1 LPTKIFSTL
10 LFLLPIVF
18 LNIKHGT
25 NLILFILFFG
35 AITFLAK
42 ISILTTFKKSIT
54 KTQILFLF
62 IFVSPTL
69 AIAIS
74 QSIRNEFYI
83 NNWDAPIRMLLC
95 IPIYLAIST
104 GWLVSKEKES
114 ITEVWIKWA
123 IPIALYVTFITRVYF
138 PATNWHGY
146 STTYFVDPLS
156 FCSFTLL
163 FTFLACLGAVHY
175 FKEVNYLHKLF
186 YVFSIY
192 IGFYLSITSGAR
204 TGWINLP
211 IFIVILYFYS
221 LIVIS
226 KKERLIFFLATL
238 FGLAILLYNNSQF
251 INKIYLGIQEFSN
264 YKMNELNVDSSIE
277 MRLSMYRMGAEY
289 FFERPFAGWGDL
301 SWRDSTIWREFTIF
315 ASSMAINAPKHG
327 FHNEIIT
334 NSVRS
339 GIWGFISV
347 VSLYIVVA
355 YSAASGLK
363 MKLDR
368 LHRLVSVSM
377 LVVILHLFFAGLV
390 TETTNLTFLSAF
402 IGVLLA
408 VLCGEQQFLE
418 ANSGN

>member
-1 LPTKIFSTL
+1 MK
-10 LFLLPIVF
+10 V
-18 LNIKHGT
+18 
-25 NLILFILFFG
+25 NL
-35 AITFLAK
+35 
-42 ISILTTFKKSIT
+42 S
-54 KTQILFLF
+54 LFLF
-62 IFVSPTL
+62 LSFLTSIFFHRKGEESSLEALFSLILSFALLSVVFILLRKFLT
-69 AIAIS
+69 IANQKI
-74 QSIRNEFYI
+74 F
-83 NNWDAPIRMLLC
+83 ML
-95 IPIYLAIST
+95 
-104 GWLVSKEKES
+104 
-114 ITEVWIKWA
+114 
-123 IPIALYVTFITRVYF
+123 
-138 PATNWHGY
+138 GY
-146 STTYFVDPLS
+146 SGMILWIAGVIGGEML
-156 FCSFTLL
+156 
-163 FTFLACLGAVHY
+163 
-175 FKEVNYLHKLF
+175 YLYSKTISK
-186 YVFSIY
+186 V
-192 IGFYLSITSGAR
+192 
-204 TGWINLP
+204 
-211 IFIVILYFYS
+211 YFYS

-238 FGLAILLYNNSQF
+238 FGLAILLYQNSQF
-251 INKIYLGIQEFSN
+251 INKIDLGIQEFSN
-264 YKMNELNVDSSIE
+264 YKMNGLNADSSIE

-390 TETTNLTFLSAF
+390 TETTNLTFLSTF

>member
-1 LPTKIFSTL
+1 LPTKIFSTF

-18 LNIKHGT
+18 LNIKHGA
-25 NLILFILFFG
+25 NAILFVLFFG
-35 AITFLAK
+35 AIIFLAK
-42 ISILTTFKKSIT
+42 VNISTILKKTIA
-54 KTQILFLF
+54 KTQILF
-62 IFVSPTL
+62 IFVLVSPTL
-69 AIAIS
+69 AVAIS

-95 IPIYLAIST
+95 IPIYLAISR
-104 GWLVSKEKES
+104 GWLLSKGKES

-123 IPIALYVTFITRVYF
+123 IPIALIVTFITRVYF

-156 FCSFTLL
+156 FCSYSLL
-163 FTFLACLGAVHY
+163 FAFLACLGAVYY
-175 FKEVNYLHKLF
+175 FKEVNNLNKLF
-186 YVFSIY
+186 YLFTIFV
-192 IGFYLSITSGAR
+192 GFYLSITSGAR

-211 IFIVILYFYS
+211 VFIVILYLYS
-221 LIVIS
+221 LIMIG
-226 KKERLIFFLATL
+226 KRDRLYFF
-238 FGLAILLYNNSQF
+238 LAILLVLAVLLYQNSQF
-251 INKIYLGIQEFSN
+251 INKINLGIQELSN
-264 YKMNELNVDSSIE
+264 YKKNALNADTSIE
-277 MRLSMYRMGAEY
+277 MRISMYRMGVEY

-301 SWRDSTIWREFTIF
+301 SWRESTSWREFTKF
-315 ASSMAINAPKHG
+315 ASNETINAPKHG

-355 YSAASGLK
+355 FRAASGIK
-363 MKLDR
+363 MKLCR
-368 LHRLVSVSM
+368 RHRLVSVSI
-377 LVVILHLFFAGLV
+377 LIVILHLFFAGLV

-408 VLCGEQQFLE
+408 VLCGEQQYLE
-418 ANSGN
+418 ENFSN

>member
-1 LPTKIFSTL
+1 LLAKIFSTL
-10 LFLLPIVF
+10 LFLLPIAF
-18 LNIKHGT
+18 LNIKHGA
-25 NLILFILFFG
+25 NAILFIIFFG
-35 AITFLAK
+35 AIIFLVK
-42 ISILTTFKKSIT
+42 VKILTILKKSIT

-62 IFVSPTL
+62 VLVSPTL

-95 IPIYLAIST
+95 IPIYLAISR
-104 GWLVSKEKES
+104 GWLLSKGKES

-123 IPIALYVTFITRVYF
+123 IPIALIITFITRVYF

-163 FTFLACLGAVHY
+163 FALLACLGAVHY
-175 FKEVNYLHKLF
+175 YKEVNYLHKLF
-186 YVFSIY
+186 YIFSIF

-211 IFIVILYFYS
+211 VFIVILYFYS

-226 KKERLIFFLATL
+226 KKERLFFFLATL
-238 FGLAILLYNNSQF
+238 FGLAILLYQNSQF
-251 INKIYLGIQEFSN
+251 INKIDLGIQEFSN
-264 YKMNELNVDSSIE
+264 YKMNGLNADSSIE

-301 SWRDSTIWREFTIF
+301 SWQNRINWQEFSIY
-315 ASSMAINAPKHG
+315 ASKVAIDAPKHG

-355 YSAASGLK
+355 HRAASGLK

-368 LHRLVSVSM
+368 RHRLVSVNM

-418 ANSGN
+418 DNSSN

>member
-1 LPTKIFSTL
+1 MLAKIFSTL

-18 LNIKHGT
+18 LNIKHGV
-25 NLILFILFFG
+25 NAILFILFFG
-35 AITFLAK
+35 AIIFLAK
-42 ISILTTFKKSIT
+42 VKILTILKKSIT
-54 KTQILFLF
+54 KTQTLFLF
-62 IFVSPTL
+62 VLVSPTL

-95 IPIYLAIST
+95 IPIYLAISR
-104 GWLVSKEKES
+104 GWLLNKGKES

-123 IPIALYVTFITRVYF
+123 IPIALCVTLITRVYF

-146 STTYFVDPLS
+146 RTTYFVDPLS

-163 FTFLACLGAVHY
+163 FTFLACLGAVRY
-175 FKEVNYLHKLF
+175 YKEVNYLHKLF
-186 YVFSIY
+186 YIFSIF

-211 IFIVILYFYS
+211 VFIAILYFYS
-221 LIVIS
+221 LIEIS
-226 KKERLIFFLATL
+226 KKERLFFFLATL
-238 FGLAILLYNNSQF
+238 FGLAVLLYQNSQF
-251 INKIYLGIQEFSN
+251 INKIDLGIQEFSN

-301 SWRDSTIWREFTIF
+301 SWHDSTIWREFTIF

-368 LHRLVSVSM
+368 RHRLVSVSM

>member
-1 LPTKIFSTL
+1 MLAKIFSTL

-18 LNIKHGT
+18 LNIKHGA
-25 NLILFILFFG
+25 NAILFILFFG
-35 AITFLAK
+35 AIIFLAK
-42 ISILTTFKKSIT
+42 VKILTILKKSIT

-62 IFVSPTL
+62 VLVSPTL

-95 IPIYLAIST
+95 IPIYLAISR
-104 GWLVSKEKES
+104 GWLLSKGRS

-123 IPIALYVTFITRVYF
+123 IPIALIVTFITRVYF

-156 FCSFTLL
+156 FSSFTLL
-163 FTFLACLGAVHY
+163 FAFLACLGAVHY

-186 YVFSIY
+186 YVFSIF

-211 IFIVILYFYS
+211 VFIAILYFYS
-221 LIVIS
+221 LIEIS
-226 KKERLIFFLATL
+226 KKERIFFFLAIL
-238 FGLAILLYNNSQF
+238 FGIAVLLYQNSQF
-251 INKIYLGIQEFSN
+251 INKIDLGIQEFSN
-264 YKMNELNVDSSIE
+264 YKMNGLNADSSIE

-301 SWRDSTIWREFTIF
+301 SWQNRINWQEFSIY
-315 ASSMAINAPKHG
+315 ASKVAIDAPKHG

-355 YSAASGLK
+355 HRAASGLK

-368 LHRLVSVSM
+368 RHRLVSVNM

-418 ANSGN
+418 DNSSN

>member
-1 LPTKIFSTL
+1 LY
-10 LFLLPIVF
+10 LLPIVF
-18 LNIKHGT
+18 LNIKHGV
-25 NLILFILFFG
+25 NAILFILFFG
-35 AITFLAK
+35 AITFLVKAN
-42 ISILTTFKKSIT
+42 ILTILKKSIT
-54 KTQILFLF
+54 KTQILFSF
-62 IFVSPTL
+62 ILLLPTL
-69 AIAIS
+69 AIGIS

-83 NNWDAPIRMLLC
+83 NNWDAPIRMLLS
-95 IPIYLAIST
+95 IPIYLAISG
-104 GWLVSKEKES
+104 GWLLSKGKEG

-123 IPIALYVTFITRVYF
+123 IPIALFVTFITRVYF
-138 PATNWHGY
+138 PATNWHDY

-163 FTFLACLGAVHY
+163 FAFLACLGAVHY
-175 FKEVNYLHKLF
+175 FKEVNYLHKIF
-186 YVFSIY
+186 YVFSIN

-211 IFIVILYFYS
+211 VFIVILYFYS

-226 KKERLIFFLATL
+226 KKERFFFFLATL
-238 FGLAILLYNNSQF
+238 FGLAILLYQNSQF

-264 YKMNELNVDSSIE
+264 YKMNELNEDSSIE
-277 MRLSMYRMGAEY
+277 MRLSIYRMGVEY

-301 SWRDSTIWREFTIF
+301 SWQGSTNWREFTIF
-315 ASSMAINAPKHG
+315 ASKLAINAPKHG

-347 VSLYIVVA
+347 VSLYIIVT
-355 YSAASGLK
+355 YSAVSGLK
-363 MKLDR
+363 IKLDR
-368 LHRLVSVSM
+368 RHRLVSVSM

-402 IGVLLA
+402 IGVFLA
-408 VLCGEQQFLE
+408 VLCGEQKFLE
-418 ANSGN
+418 DNSSN

>member
-1 LPTKIFSTL
+1 
-10 LFLLPIVF
+10 
-18 LNIKHGT
+18 
-25 NLILFILFFG
+25 
-35 AITFLAK
+35 
-42 ISILTTFKKSIT
+42 
-54 KTQILFLF
+54 
-62 IFVSPTL
+62 
-69 AIAIS
+69 
-74 QSIRNEFYI
+74 
-83 NNWDAPIRMLLC
+83 
-95 IPIYLAIST
+95 
-104 GWLVSKEKES
+104 
-114 ITEVWIKWA
+114 
-123 IPIALYVTFITRVYF
+123 
-138 PATNWHGY
+138 
-146 STTYFVDPLS
+146 
-156 FCSFTLL
+156 
-163 FTFLACLGAVHY
+163 
-175 FKEVNYLHKLF
+175 
-186 YVFSIY
+186 
-192 IGFYLSITSGAR
+192 
-204 TGWINLP
+204 
-211 IFIVILYFYS
+211 
-221 LIVIS
+221 
-226 KKERLIFFLATL
+226 
-238 FGLAILLYNNSQF
+238 
-251 INKIYLGIQEFSN
+251 
-264 YKMNELNVDSSIE
+264 MNELNVDSSIE
-277 MRLSMYRMGAEY
+277 MRLSMYRMGVEY

-301 SWRDSTIWREFTIF
+301 SWLDSTSWREFTIF

>member
-1 LPTKIFSTL
+1 LLAKIFSTL

-18 LNIKHGT
+18 LNIKHGA
-25 NLILFILFFG
+25 NVILFILFFG

-42 ISILTTFKKSIT
+42 VDIFTILKKSIT

-62 IFVSPTL
+62 VLLSPTL
-69 AIAIS
+69 AIGIS
-74 QSIRNEFYI
+74 QSIRGEFYI

-95 IPIYLAIST
+95 IPIYLAISR
-104 GWLVSKEKES
+104 GWLLSEGKES
-114 ITEVWIKWA
+114 ITEVWVKWA
-123 IPIALYVTFITRVYF
+123 IPIGLFVTFITRVYF
-138 PATNWHGY
+138 PATNWRGY

-163 FTFLACLGAVHY
+163 FALLACLGAVHY
-175 FKEVNYLHKLF
+175 YKEVNYLHKLF
-186 YVFSIY
+186 YLFSIY

-211 IFIVILYFYS
+211 VFIVILYFYS

-226 KKERLIFFLATL
+226 KKERLFFFLATL
-238 FGLAILLYNNSQF
+238 FGLAVLLYQNSQL

-264 YKMNELNVDSSIE
+264 YKMNELNADSSIE

-301 SWRDSTIWREFTIF
+301 SWQESTSWREFTIY
-315 ASSMAINAPKHG
+315 ASKVAIDAPKHG

-347 VSLYIVVA
+347 VSVYIFVA
-355 YSAASGLK
+355 YRAASGLK

-368 LHRLVSVSM
+368 RHRLVSVSM
-377 LVVILHLFFAGLV
+377 LVVISHLFFAGLV

-408 VLCGEQQFLE
+408 VLCGEQQCLE
-418 ANSGN
+418 ENFDN